1 MSDRYGNSF
10 PPEVWAAANFD
21 EINPNGNPVV
31 SGIRMIEAWRKAWTR
46 EGREDERERI
56 IALLESEVWDSP
68 EIATPYVQHIIAL
81 IKDERA

>member
-1 MSDRYGNSF
+1 MSERYGNSF

-21 EINPNGNPVV
+21 EVNPIGNPVV

-56 IALLESEVWDSP
+56 IALLNSDGRFVV
-68 EIATPYVQHIIAL
+68 ARRLL
-81 IKDERA
+81 IELIDTGDQ